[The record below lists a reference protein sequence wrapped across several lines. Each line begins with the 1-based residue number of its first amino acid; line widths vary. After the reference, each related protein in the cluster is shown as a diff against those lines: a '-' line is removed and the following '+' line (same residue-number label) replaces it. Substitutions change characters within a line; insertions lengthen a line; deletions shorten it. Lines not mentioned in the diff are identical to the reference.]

1 MMFIN
6 KDTFFDTSSIITFSF
21 FLFLFKYIFLSA
33 TKCKKK
39 KKTMTLKK
47 LRKNDL
53 TKKFFF

>member
-39 KKTMTLKK
+39 KKMTLKK

>member
-39 KKTMTLKK
+39 KTMTLKK

>member
-6 KDTFFDTSSIITFSF
+6 KDTFFDTSSIITLSF

-39 KKTMTLKK
+39 KKMTLKK